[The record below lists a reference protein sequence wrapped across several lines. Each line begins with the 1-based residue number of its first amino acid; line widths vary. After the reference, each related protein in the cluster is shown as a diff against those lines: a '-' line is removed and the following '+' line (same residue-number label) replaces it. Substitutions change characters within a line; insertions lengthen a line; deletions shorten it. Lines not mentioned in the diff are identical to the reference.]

1 MYKSSQ
7 QGPSA
12 GIMQKIF
19 IYAFK
24 IKAKE
29 RLLNALN
36 CLATRNPLFIVQLKG
51 KKRRNEEIKIVSG

>member
-1 MYKSSQ
+1 
-7 QGPSA
+7 
-12 GIMQKIF
+12 MQKIF

-36 CLATRNPLFIVQLKG
+36 FLATRNPLFIVQLKG
-51 KKRRNEEIKIVSG
+51 KKKKK